1 MEQLTMDKALLDA
14 DVREYAE
21 LKAKAD
27 EIDAKLKEI
36 KARIVDTME
45 GMQEKKY
52 SNDEYSATISYKE
65 NIKYNDEIAL
75 IKLLKEDDTLKSYV
89 VETINSKALN
99 ELIKKND
106 SVRTRLKES
115 YSTTTSSALTI
126 KKI

>member
-52 SNDEYSATISYKE
+52 
-65 NIKYNDEIAL
+65 
-75 IKLLKEDDTLKSYV
+75 
-89 VETINSKALN
+89 
-99 ELIKKND
+99 
-106 SVRTRLKES
+106 
-115 YSTTTSSALTI
+115 
-126 KKI
+126 